1 MLQGIDRRGAAV
13 EGHEIRFFEEGP
25 VGIAAPRRQFFHDRL
40 DGFGPAR
47 PMAVALIAMSTT
59 SGRPSAEGNAIDK
72 GLLPTTR
79 CAPPGAGIKGR
90 VFEKAKPTM
99 PSAATW
105 RVQNAAVPK

>member
-1 MLQGIDRRGAAV
+1 MAAAALVVGTPASSVAQPSGIGRPFASA
-13 EGHEIRFFEEGP
+13 IRM
-25 VGIAAPRRQFFHDRL
+25 
-40 DGFGPAR
+40 R

-72 GLLPTTR
+72 GLLPTKR
-79 CAPPGAGIKGR
+79 WAPPGAGIKGR